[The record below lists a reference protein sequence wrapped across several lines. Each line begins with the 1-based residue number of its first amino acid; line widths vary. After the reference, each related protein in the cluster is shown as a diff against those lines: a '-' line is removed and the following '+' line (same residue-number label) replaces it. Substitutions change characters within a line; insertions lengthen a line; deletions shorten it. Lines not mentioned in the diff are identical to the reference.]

1 MFLITLAGAVIALCG
16 TWIMILGAHLAA
28 VIKGFTAGNPV
39 AGILKVSNDPFP
51 GFGNIALLVFAL
63 RLSAVIVL
71 DLYGGSLTLISS
83 IDSLK
88 RVRPALAIRI
98 INVVITAAISGIL
111 ADSQAAALEVPD
123 TKKKTSRGQ
132 SSTDGH
138 PCRSAVLLDRPAVER
153 HCPADRLLE
162 IHRGRIRPCL
172 TGLSS

>member
-1 MFLITLAGAVIALCG
+1 MFLITLAGAVIARCG

-28 VIKGFTAGNPV
+28 VISGFTAGDPV
-39 AGILKVSNDPFP
+39 AGILKVSNDLVP

-98 INVVITAAISGIL
+98 LTVVITAAISGIL

-123 TKKKTSRGQ
+123 TKKRLRGGSHRPTVIRVAQPYFSIAPQ
-132 SSTDGH
+132 SSVTVQ
-138 PCRSAVLLDRPAVER
+138 PIVSLKVTAAES
-153 HCPADRLLE
+153 
-162 IHRGRIRPCL
+162 GRV
-172 TGLSS
+172 SQD

>member
-1 MFLITLAGAVIALCG
+1 MFLITLAGAVIARCG

-28 VIKGFTAGNPV
+28 VISGFTAGDPV
-39 AGILKVSNDPFP
+39 AGILKVSNDLVP

-98 INVVITAAISGIL
+98 LTVVITAAISGIL
-111 ADSQAAALEVPD
+111 ADSQAAALEVPLG
-123 TKKKTSRGQ
+123 TVHSRLHTARRELREAFERTAA
-132 SSTDGH
+132 S
-138 PCRSAVLLDRPAVER
+138 PSA
-153 HCPADRLLE
+153 
-162 IHRGRIRPCL
+162 RGATTR
-172 TGLSS
+172 